1 MLMRFAAVML
11 FVAAATL
18 AAIAQEVEPAHFHH
32 VRYNVTH
39 PEKTLEFYQK
49 YLGAVKVKYRNDTDV
64 LFTERS
70 FILFNKVDKQ
80 PPSKLA
86 SALWHIGWGG
96 IDGPTEYNWLLNQ
109 GVEFTVPLTP
119 LGNSYYMYM
128 AGPDREAVEIYTGP
142 RHHRFNHIHLLTD
155 DVNATTQWYIDNL
168 GLSARRRT
176 VEKPSKDAERRTWS
190 NAVTCDN
197 VGIIIFGR
205 PDPDVETT
213 WWPAADMGDEYA
225 KTEGRAINHF
235 AFSYRDIEP
244 VFERMKASGV
254 EIVSPIKE
262 DPNVGHTSFYVR
274 APDNVLVEIVR
285 ARPIP
290 EGIWD

>member
-1 MLMRFAAVML
+1 MLMRMA
-11 FVAAATL
+11 VAAFLSSMAF
-18 AAIAQEVEPAHFHH
+18 AVSAEDVEPAHFHH
-32 VRYNVTH
+32 VRFNVTH

-49 YLGAVKVKYRNDTDV
+49 YLGAVKVKYRNDVDV

-70 FILFNKVDKQ
+70 FILFNKVEKE

-86 SALWHIGWGG
+86 SALWHIGWAG
-96 IDGPTEYNWLLNQ
+96 IDGATEYNWLRSQ
-109 GVEFTVPLTP
+109 GVEFSIPLTP
-119 LGNSYYMYM
+119 LGDSYYMYL

-142 RHHRFNHIHLLTD
+142 RHHRFNHIHLLAD

-168 GLSARRRT
+168 GLTARRRT
-176 VEKPSKDAERRTWS
+176 VEKPAPDAERRLWS

-205 PDPDVETT
+205 PDPDEKTS
-213 WWPAADMGDEYA
+213 WWPAADMGDEFV
-225 KTEGRAINHF
+225 KPDGRAINHF
-235 AFSYRDIEP
+235 AFSYRDIKP
-244 VFERMKASGV
+244 VFERMNANGI
-254 EIVSPIKE
+254 EIVSPINV
-262 DPNVGHTSFYVR
+262 DSNVGHTSFFVR
-274 APDNVLVEIVR
+274 APDNVLIEIVQ